1 MKHNAWTYRDGKCRC
16 EICTA
21 DHRDRQRRENQDRRR
36 RLETGTA
43 PPLEHGV
50 HAYTNWGCRC
60 ETCTEANKARCRAYW
75 LARRRAS

>member
-16 EICTA
+16 ETCTEA
-21 DHRDRQRRENQDRRR
+21 HRDQQWRESVNRRE
-36 RLETGTA
+36 RLEAGTA
-43 PPLEHGV
+43 QPSEHGA